1 MRVLLGVSGGV
12 ACYRAAELVRSLQR
26 SGVEVQVA
34 MTEAAQRFVTP
45 LTFSSLTGRR
55 VLTSLWS
62 GEAERDADGREG
74 GIEHVAVAQEI
85 DALVVAP
92 ATAHVLARFAN
103 GIADD
108 FLSTVYLA
116 TTAPVIVAPAMNVH
130 MWQHAATQA
139 NVRVL
144 EERGV
149 RVVAPGAGYLAC
161 GMTGEGRL
169 AEVEQIADA
178 AMQVLRGRE
187 ELAGETVL
195 ITAGGTRE
203 AIDPVRYLGN
213 RSSGRMGYALAEAAV
228 RRGARVVLVTASAL
242 GAPAGCEVVRVATAE
257 EMASAVFARLDEASV
272 VVMAA
277 AVADYRPREVSAVKL
292 RRAGGL
298 TLELEPTEDIV
309 AEIVERRR
317 EGTTVVAF
325 AAEMEDLETS
335 ARAKLERKG
344 ADAIVANDVSVE
356 GIGFESERNAGLFL
370 TRDRRVELVE
380 SSKREMAERVLDEIV
395 ALRKG

>member
-1 MRVLLGVSGGV
+1 
-12 ACYRAAELVRSLQR
+12 
-26 SGVEVQVA
+26 